1 VILPGSHK
9 PEVVKAHHF
18 SLGAGLL
25 AIDDDE
31 LSGQWQTTDYE
42 IGDTL
47 IFHSLLVHRA
57 LPNDTAEQ
65 MRISLDNR
73 YQSAHVPI
81 AEQMLTP
88 HLSGLSPLSWD
99 DVYAGWESDEFQYYW
114 KAHELEVIPKQMQWL
129 DQLNAEALERAANGD
144 AHAAHHLR
152 RLMRREPDSDQGQRA
167 RQVLETSGL
176 L

>member
-1 VILPGSHK
+1 MP
-9 PEVVKAHHF
+9 HHF

-31 LSGQWQTTDYE
+31 LSGQWHTTDYE

-57 LPNDTAEQ
+57 LPNFTEDR
-65 MRISLDNR
+65 MRLSLDNR
-73 YQSAHVPI
+73 YQSVRDPI
-81 AEQMLTP
+81 AEQMLLP

-99 DVYAGWESDEFQYYW
+99 DVYANWQSDDLKYYW
-114 KAHELEVIPKQMQWL
+114 KTYDLDVKAKQMRWL
-129 DQLNAEALERAANGD
+129 DQLNAEALERAAGGD
-144 AHAAHHLR
+144 ADAAHHLR
-152 RLMRREPDSDQGQRA
+152 RLIRRDPDSEPGQRA
-167 RQVLETSGL
+167 RETLEAAGL